1 MRIGLEVSGGGT
13 GVVVAGVAE
22 RKVVNP
28 LSRQGWDQWLR
39 KWEEGNLGWGN
50 GKSHVHWG
58 FEMICR
64 EEGDFPPSAVGCW
77 AAGKEK
83 AGL

>member
-1 MRIGLEVSGGGT
+1 M
-13 GVVVAGVAE
+13 
-22 RKVVNP
+22 
-28 LSRQGWDQWLR
+28 QGWDQWLR

-77 AAGKEK
+77 AAGKEE